1 MRTQLGDLAQPTM
14 LHEPLDISGSAADL
28 LREYLRKMLLIRRT
42 EEEIGNHVPTG
53 EIVGPAHL
61 GIGQEAVA
69 VGVSQHLR
77 PSDRAFGCHRSHSLY
92 LALTSDPYPL
102 LAEVLGKEEGC
113 SRGMGGS
120 MHLYAASNGLL
131 GTVPI
136 VSGTISLAVGAA
148 LAAKKDGNGDVAV
161 AWFGDGATEEGVFH
175 ESLNLAAAWDLPVL
189 FVCENNLFSSHMH
202 IKLRQP
208 TDRVARF
215 AEANCVSAATIDGN
229 DVVKT
234 ASVAGEMISD
244 IRDGDGPAF
253 LEAVTYRWRGHVGP
267 REDLDVGVERDGT
280 LGEWKKRDPI
290 RRLADALISAG
301 ELTPSALD
309 DLDAVITEEVAQAW
323 QRAMAAG
330 FPPGETLL
338 DSVYAEGSR

>member
-1 MRTQLGDLAQPTM
+1 M
-14 LHEPLDISGSAADL
+14 
-28 LREYLRKMLLIRRT
+28 
-42 EEEIGNHVPTG
+42 VW
-53 EIVGPAHL
+53 
-61 GIGQEAVA
+61 
-69 VGVSQHLR
+69 
-77 PSDRAFGCHRSHSLY
+77 C
-92 LALTSDPYPL
+92 
-102 LAEVLGKEEGC
+102 
-113 SRGMGGS
+113 
-120 MHLYAASNGLL
+120 
-131 GTVPI
+131 
-136 VSGTISLAVGAA
+136 
-148 LAAKKDGNGDVAV
+148 
-161 AWFGDGATEEGVFH
+161 ATEEGVFH

-280 LGEWKKRDPI
+280 LG
-290 RRLADALISAG
+290 
-301 ELTPSALD
+301 
-309 DLDAVITEEVAQAW
+309 
-323 QRAMAAG
+323 
-330 FPPGETLL
+330 
-338 DSVYAEGSR
+338 